1 MWWEA
6 LLWSLLA
13 GVVGTLI
20 GALIPVTVHGR
31 GEKILSALMAF
42 TAGFM
47 AALVFLDVMPES
59 LESTGR
65 IWVTLIVTLV
75 GAGIVFLA
83 GVLLDKKA
91 GEHKHTDAEELPDL
105 HSSEGK
111 RELYVGFSLVTA
123 LVLHNIPEGMMIG
136 SLSASG
142 SAWLAALLI
151 ALHNI
156 PEGIAMCAAFCKAGV
171 KRWLSVL
178 IAVSTGLAAVAGAL
192 IGFFVSNIS
201 GMLTGICLALSAG
214 AMLYIIFDDML
225 AEAYART
232 KCKKVAALAILGII
246 AGALILWL
254 AE

>member
-13 GVVGTLI
+13 GVGGTLA
-20 GALIPVTVHGR
+20 GALIPVSVRGR
-31 GEKILSALMAF
+31 GEKLLSALMAF

-47 AALVFLDVMPES
+47 AALVFLDVLPES
-59 LESTGR
+59 LDSTGQ
-65 IWVTLIVTLV
+65 IWITLLVTLA

-83 GVLLDKKA
+83 GILLDRKA
-91 GEHKHTDAEELPDL
+91 GEHRHDDSVDLPDL
-105 HSSEGK
+105 HSAEGK
-111 RELYVGFSLVTA
+111 RELYVGFSLMTA
-123 LVLHNIPEGMMIG
+123 LILHNIPEGMMIG
-136 SLSASG
+136 GLSASG
-142 SAWLAALLI
+142 SAWLAAVLI

-156 PEGIAMCAAFCKAGV
+156 PEGIAMSAAFYRAGV
-171 KRWLSVL
+171 KRWLGVV
-178 IAVSTGLAAVAGAL
+178 IAASTGLALSAGAL
-192 IGFFVSNIS
+192 IGYFVSNIS
-201 GMLTGICLALSAG
+201 GVLTGICLALSAG

-232 KCKKVAALAILGII
+232 KCKKVAVLAILGII

>member
-1 MWWEA
+1 M
-6 LLWSLLA
+6 LWSLLA

-59 LESTGR
+59 
-65 IWVTLIVTLV
+65 
-75 GAGIVFLA
+75 
-83 GVLLDKKA
+83 
-91 GEHKHTDAEELPDL
+91 
-105 HSSEGK
+105 
-111 RELYVGFSLVTA
+111 ELYVGFSLVTA

-178 IAVSTGLAAVAGAL
+178 IAASTGLAAVAGAL

>member
-75 GAGIVFLA
+75 GEGIVFLA
-83 GVLLDKKA
+83 GVLVDKKG
-91 GEHKHTDAEELPDL
+91 GEHKHTYTEELPDL

-178 IAVSTGLAAVAGAL
+178 IAASTGLAAVAGAL

>member
-1 MWWEA
+1 M
-6 LLWSLLA
+6 
-13 GVVGTLI
+13 
-20 GALIPVTVHGR
+20 
-31 GEKILSALMAF
+31 
-42 TAGFM
+42 
-47 AALVFLDVMPES
+47 
-59 LESTGR
+59 
-65 IWVTLIVTLV
+65 
-75 GAGIVFLA
+75 
-83 GVLLDKKA
+83 DKKA
-91 GEHKHTDAEELPDL
+91 GEHKQTEAEEIPDL

-178 IAVSTGLAAVAGAL
+178 IAASTGLAAVAGAL

-232 KCKKVAALAILGII
+232 KCKKVAALAIQGII